1 MSETEKNKIYYKI
14 TPTELTCI
22 NILIRTIQ
30 ESINRGTFSE
40 LETKN
45 IYRTIDQLTSAQ
57 SHPQDQ

>member
-1 MSETEKNKIYYKI
+1 MNKDKKNEIYYRI

-30 ESINRGTFSE
+30 ESINRGTFSD
-40 LETKN
+40 LEIKN
-45 IYRTIDQLTSAQ
+45 IYRTVDQLTSAQ

>member
-1 MSETEKNKIYYKI
+1 MNKDKKNKIYYRI

-40 LETKN
+40 LEIKN
-45 IYRTIDQLTSAQ
+45 IYRTVDQLTSAQ

>member
-1 MSETEKNKIYYKI
+1 MNRDKKNKIYYKI
-14 TPTELTCI
+14 TPSELTCI

-40 LETKN
+40 LEVKN
-45 IYRTIDQLTSAQ
+45 IYRTVEQLTSAQ